1 MTLFYVG
8 VALLVIL
15 TLLFVLWPL
24 ITQSRHRQQDVTTS
38 DSVRQSTNIAL
49 YHDHLADIQASL
61 VSGSITQEQFDA
73 LNAELERNLLE
84 DSAVS
89 SGAHQSGAVL
99 SVNRRKPV
107 VFFSLLLLIVLVAAA
122 LLYGRLGAYSS
133 WQVKQ
138 ALDER
143 YALEQAFA
151 AADASQQGQLQ
162 ELQAKIIVANQLL
175 ITRLVA
181 DVSNHPDNLQ
191 TRALL
196 ARTTAGM
203 GDYPTAIEQFKAILE
218 LESEGVSSI
227 RAELAQALFLQMN
240 NSVSPEVQ
248 SLVDEVLVEDP
259 NNTVGLSLSGIGAFQ
274 SEDYATAI
282 SLWEKMIAIEGAN
295 SPNAIALQ
303 QGINT
308 ARQRMAAAGQVSNT
322 TSAASTLSA
331 SQSESVTSGPQIPVM
346 VSLGEGVMAA
356 PEATVFIYARAW
368 QGMKAP
374 LSIARMQV
382 KDLPVTLL
390 LNNSMSMA
398 PSMNLNTAEAFE
410 LVARIS
416 PSGSPVPQAGDWQVT
431 LGPVTAV
438 TADNVSSAHQLIIG
452 SQLP

>member
-15 TLLFVLWPL
+15 TLLFVLWPI
-24 ITQSRHRQQDVTTS
+24 ITQSRHREQDVTAS
-38 DSVRQSTNIAL
+38 DSVRQSTNVAL
-49 YHDHLADIQASL
+49 YHDHLADIQSSL
-61 VSGSITQEQFDA
+61 ASGSITQEQFDA

-89 SGAHQSGAVL
+89 SGDHESGAVL

-143 YALEQAFA
+143 YALEQDFV

-162 ELQAKIIVANQLL
+162 AKIIVANQRL
-175 ITRLVA
+175 ITRLKA

-282 SLWEKMIAIEGAN
+282 SFWEKMIAIEGAN
-295 SPNAIALQ
+295 SPNSIALQ

-308 ARQRMAAAGQVSNT
+308 ARQRMAAAGQVSDT
-322 TSAASTLSA
+322 ASTASTLSA
-331 SQSESVTSGPQIPVM
+331 SQPESVTSGPQIPVM
-346 VSLGEGVMAA
+346 VSLGEGVTAA

-398 PSMNLNTAEAFE
+398 PSMNLNTAAEFE

>member
-24 ITQSRHRQQDVTTS
+24 ITQSRHREQDVTAS
-38 DSVRQSTNIAL
+38 DSVRQSTNVAL

-61 VSGSITQEQFDA
+61 ASGSVTQEQFDA

-89 SGAHQSGAVL
+89 SGGHESGAVL

-143 YALEQAFA
+143 YALEQDFV

-162 ELQAKIIVANQLL
+162 AKIIVANQRL
-175 ITRLVA
+175 ITRLKA
-181 DVSNHPDNLQ
+181 DVGNHPDNLQ

-248 SLVDEVLVEDP
+248 SLVAEVLIEDP
-259 NNTVGLSLSGIGAFQ
+259 NNTLGLSLSGIGAFQ

-282 SLWEKMIAIEGAN
+282 SFWEKMIAIEGAN

-308 ARQRMAAAGQVSNT
+308 ARQRMTAADQVSDT
-322 TSAASTLSA
+322 TSTASTLSA

-346 VSLGEGVMAA
+346 VSLREGVTAA

-398 PSMNLNTAEAFE
+398 PSMNLNTAAEFE

-431 LGPVTAV
+431 LGPITAI